1 MIFLRLLNA
10 QGIAG
15 LAAAVALTLLLLLQK
30 GETRHWKKSSG
41 EFEQLYRAELSA
53 FASTVAEYRSAA
65 ERARSADAA
74 NAARVRAEQQ
84 AINQRTANDFQ
95 ARIDSARAAAVRL
108 RIGAKTTSDSGPAGK
123 PPVPGLSA
131 APERAA
137 QGAGEGRLPAA
148 DALIATEQAIQL
160 DELIKWVRAMAKV
173 DNSGQAAAQ
182 SPGN

>member
-41 EFEQLYRAELSA
+41 EFEQLYHAEQSA
-53 FASTVAEYRSAA
+53 FAGTVAEYRFAA

-84 AINQRTANDFQ
+84 TINQRTAHDFQ
-95 ARIDSARAAAVRL
+95 ARIASARAAAASL
-108 RIGAKTTSDSGPAGK
+108 RIDAKTTSDSGSPGK
-123 PPVPGLSA
+123 PPVPGLPAS
-131 APERAA
+131 PERAA
-137 QGAGEGRLPAA
+137 QDAGQDRLPPP

-160 DELIKWVRAMAKV
+160 DELIKWVKAVAKV
-173 DNSGQAAAQ
+173 DNNGQAAAQ